1 MSATTDNP
9 SGLAAI
15 RSRRH
20 PHCWV
25 CSAAN
30 ERGLAVDFQEDQAGA
45 VEGIFPCDEEFTGY
59 PGFLHGGMIS
69 VLLDGA
75 MTNCL
80 MARGIPG
87 VTADLQIRFLRPVL
101 IGKPATVR
109 AWLDRSRGPVHILG
123 AELRQDGEI
132 LATAVAKF
140 MLPPQRWE
148 RSEQNHPDEKRRD
161 K

>member
-9 SGLAAI
+9 HGLDDA
-15 RSRRH
+15 RSRWH

-25 CSAAN
+25 CAPGN
-30 ERGLAVDFQEDQAGA
+30 EHGLAVEFNEDDTGA
-45 VEGIFPCDEEFTGY
+45 VEGTFPCDEGFTGY

-101 IGKPATVR
+101 IGKPVTVR
-109 AWLDRSRGPVHILG
+109 GWLDRSRGPVHILG

-132 LATAVAKF
+132 LATAVGKF
-140 MLPPQRWE
+140 MH
-148 RSEQNHPDEKRRD
+148 HPDENPPK
-161 K
+161 KKG

>member
-9 SGLAAI
+9 RGLPDA
-15 RSRRH
+15 RSRWH

-25 CSAAN
+25 CSTAN
-30 ERGLAVDFQEDQAGA
+30 ELGLAVDFQEDQAGA

-87 VTADLQIRFLRPVL
+87 VTADLQVRFLAPVL
-101 IGKPATVR
+101 IGRPATIR
-109 AWLDRSRGPVHILG
+109 GWLDRSRGPVHIMG
-123 AELRQDGEI
+123 AELVQDGEI
-132 LATAVAKF
+132 LATAVGKF
-140 MLPPQRWE
+140 M
-148 RSEQNHPDEKRRD
+148 NHPDEKRP
-161 K
+161 KKEG